1 MIAFAPSP
9 ARPDALLLPAAP
21 GHAYAADV
29 ARLNGREPVGPAD
42 DAWLAL
48 AHTVTRAATLPLAQ
62 RPAVLAAGADSLC
75 AMLPA
80 DLAPGA
86 RRTLAAA
93 AEGLRTVAARLG
105 RWRAADRTP
114 AHCAADAHTTADALA
129 AVQQVVAEQE
139 QAGAFLLAFSTLAA
153 LRVAFAPVLDARG
166 QGLLLAQQ
174 GRVARQLGA
183 LTTAAELY
191 ESAVRI
197 ARAARAPDVAAR
209 ALLGAG
215 SLATVR
221 GNYPEARALYRRALR
236 AAARAGDTELERAG
250 HHGLLIAA
258 FAANDVDTAL
268 AHGWAAVR
276 GFSEDDAETR
286 AEVLA
291 NLGEV
296 GRQAGEH
303 RAALGACLN
312 ALELTDLSRVR
323 LPALGTAVLA
333 AAQLGE
339 HKLLSFLARDVERA
353 VARSGQ
359 PYENARALIN
369 LAEAYVLSDEPTAVT
384 YAATAAGLAKA
395 GRFHEIAARA
405 EQVLT
410 RMDAATHPSLNS
422 GTPSDRAGTAASFD
436 RDSSDKSRWSES
448 TARTPRARAVLRSL
462 AALTPARR
470 YAAALA

>member
-9 ARPDALLLPAAP
+9 ARPDALLTPATP

-48 AHTVTRAATLPLAQ
+48 AHAVTRAAALSPAQ
-62 RPAVLAAGADSLC
+62 RPAVLAAGANSL
-75 AMLPA
+75 AALLPD
-80 DLAPGA
+80 DLAPAA

-93 AEGLRTVAARLG
+93 AGGLHTFAARLG
-105 RWRAADRTP
+105 RWRAADRTS
-114 AHCAADAHTTADALA
+114 ASCAADAHTTADALA
-129 AVQQVVAEQE
+129 AVQQAIAEQE

-153 LRVAFAPVLDARG
+153 LRVAVAPVLDARG

-191 ESAVRI
+191 HAADRS

-221 GNYPEARALYRRALR
+221 GNYPEARTLYQRALR
-236 AAARAGDTELERAG
+236 AAARAGDAELERAG

-276 GFSEDDAETR
+276 GFSDKDAEAR

-303 RAALGACLN
+303 RAALGACLS
-312 ALELTDLSRVR
+312 ALELTHLSRVR

-339 HKLLSFLARDVERA
+339 HKLLTFLARDVNRA

-359 PYENARALIN
+359 PYENARALMN
-369 LAEAYVLSDEPTAVT
+369 LAEAYSLVGEPMSAT
-384 YAATAAGLAKA
+384 YASAAGSLAET

-405 EQVLT
+405 EQVLSRT
-410 RMDAATHPSLNS
+410 DAEAHPAPKTSK
-422 GTPSDRAGTAASFD
+422 PSDRVTITDSTDRDPAGTSV
-436 RDSSDKSRWSES
+436 WSE
-448 TARTPRARAVLRSL
+448 TAPRTPRARAVLRSL
-462 AALTPARR
+462 EALTPARR
-470 YAAALA
+470 YAAVLA